1 MSNKT
6 IAILLAA
13 GSGKRMNSE
22 IHKQYLTLK
31 GKPILYYSLK
41 VFEESFLDEI
51 ILVVGSGEVEYCK
64 NEIVNRYGF
73 SKVSKVIEGGAERY
87 HSVYKGIFA
96 IDSCDYLFIHDG
108 ARPFVSR
115 EILNRAL
122 LAVKQHKACV
132 VGMPVKDTVKI
143 IDENRFISET
153 PKRDLVWS
161 VQTPQ
166 CFSFSIIKDAYHQLM
181 MQEDQLL
188 QNKIQISDD
197 AMVLELLSDI
207 PVKLVEG
214 SYENIKI
221 TTKEDMKIAESLF

>member
-31 GKPILYYSLK
+31 GKPVLYYALK

-87 HSVYKGIFA
+87 HSVYKGILA
-96 IDSCDYLFIHDG
+96 IDLCDYLFIHDG

>member
-1 MSNKT
+1 
-6 IAILLAA
+6 
-13 GSGKRMNSE
+13 
-22 IHKQYLTLK
+22 
-31 GKPILYYSLK
+31 
-41 VFEESFLDEI
+41 
-51 ILVVGSGEVEYCK
+51 
-64 NEIVNRYGF
+64 
-73 SKVSKVIEGGAERY
+73 
-87 HSVYKGIFA
+87 
-96 IDSCDYLFIHDG
+96 
-108 ARPFVSR
+108 
-115 EILNRAL
+115 
-122 LAVKQHKACV
+122 
-132 VGMPVKDTVKI
+132 MPVKDTVKI